1 MLEIKSCGD
10 FIIPIKE
17 NRKNLYDD
25 LLLYFDDKRCEE
37 IIAGNTQSGYYTE
50 NEKSHASFIKYGYF
64 QTLDMNWYSKLLDWK
79 TYLVSV

>member
-50 NEKSHASFIKYGYF
+50 NEKRHA
-64 QTLDMNWYSKLLDWK
+64 
-79 TYLVSV
+79 